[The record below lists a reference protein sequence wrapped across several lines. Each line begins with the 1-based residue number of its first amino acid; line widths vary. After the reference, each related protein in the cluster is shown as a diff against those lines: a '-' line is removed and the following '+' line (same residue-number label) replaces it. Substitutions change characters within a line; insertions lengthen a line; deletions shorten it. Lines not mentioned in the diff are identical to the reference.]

1 MELRKR
7 EGKTQKEK
15 KKNKTGLRMGN
26 VASAS
31 SDPYSQ
37 HGRPKGVVSSARQ
50 NVLFKLKVF
59 KRLRFLEHNL
69 TESSPSFLQF
79 VRATK
84 PLLYLQ
90 LHVRDTTNR

>member
-1 MELRKR
+1 
-7 EGKTQKEK
+7 
-15 KKNKTGLRMGN
+15 MGN
-26 VASAS
+26 AASTS

-37 HGRPKGVVSSARQ
+37 HGRPKAVVSSGRQ
-50 NVLFKLKVF
+50 NILFKWKLF

-69 TESSPSFLQF
+69 TENSPLFLQF

-90 LHVRDTTNR
+90 LHVKDTDNC